1 MSGLPDG
8 PTACWEK
15 LEKHPITRQLSYC
28 MNNIQQVHQASGPAF
43 LAGTLMNHCYI
54 TMDQV
59 KQLAACCFDHSEEG
73 GKKKPSNLFCKACCR
88 PFWAAFLVK
97 TFLKTSPV
105 FESLYTDRKFS
116 PFDLIFTELFKR
128 KLKVFTDMN
137 LTHLAIFSSSRNV
150 PFQGAL

>member
-73 GKKKPSNLFCKACCR
+73 GKKKPLKPILQSLLQAVLGC
-88 PFWAAFLVK
+88 LSGK
-97 TFLKTSPV
+97 TFPQDQS
-105 FESLYTDRKFS
+105 SL
-116 PFDLIFTELFKR
+116 
-128 KLKVFTDMN
+128 
-137 LTHLAIFSSSRNV
+137 
-150 PFQGAL
+150 